1 MVVEELPNLEA
12 TNFYNLLKVVEEP
25 LWDGCTKQSK
35 LSLCVQLLNMKSTL
49 NLTQTTFNKFT
60 DFTKV
65 ACLIIKV
72 WYQIFMMPRNL
83 YGHLDLVMRNMMC
96 FLIIAMKTIYDFCE
110 SSRYKPRNP
119 TSKGFNK
126 MEKQH

>member
-35 LSLCVQLLNMKSTL
+35 LSLCVQLLNMKLTL

-60 DFTKV
+60 DFTKSCMPNNKSLV
-65 ACLIIKV
+65 SNFYDAKK
-72 WYQIFMMPRNL
+72 FMRPL
-83 YGHLDLVMRNMMC
+83 GLGYE
-96 FLIIAMKTIYDFCE
+96 KYDVFPNYCNE
-110 SSRYKPRNP
+110 
-119 TSKGFNK
+119 NK
-126 MEKQH
+126 L